1 MNIFKLHQIYNQ
13 SYLFLIALFSTFQ
26 GNANVKNISDKNERS
41 ENIQNESTTDNGSP
55 SKKSSPPLPP
65 PKSNKPKSEITFEKP
80 DAISEE
86 SLSSKNS
93 NANSKRS
100 SIGSKNESNNGGS
113 SNRQSIGSGVEMNNG
128 SSRNSSYSGSKD
140 GKKAKYS

>member
-1 MNIFKLHQIYNQ
+1 MKY
-13 SYLFLIALFSTFQ
+13 
-26 GNANVKNISDKNERS
+26 VSDKNERS
-41 ENIQNESTTDNGSP
+41 ENIQNESPTTTNDGSP

-100 SIGSKNESNNGGS
+100 SIGSKNESNNGGGS